1 MFKIVQYVLW
11 RLPCNFFPMQHHF
24 IQAQT
29 FLPCKISF
37 VYHIIKRLLGEDW
50 CLLHSKGATTWRS
63 FFSVHLCSYQL
74 VFPNIKEEIPR
85 DANCSA
91 P

>member
-37 VYHIIKRLLGEDW
+37 VYHIIPPLSKRGYSEKTGAYLISSG
-50 CLLHSKGATTWRS
+50 CLQGSNNMAELFQCPSVFIPIS
-63 FFSVHLCSYQL
+63 F
-74 VFPNIKEEIPR
+74 P
-85 DANCSA
+85 
-91 P
+91 